1 MTFVSLVVPYYM
13 VNDTVWAILSDSHNI
28 YVFWK
33 GKHSWKLGIVSCMY
47 TRPLWGKQSRK
58 SSLWTRKSPSCIILG
73 LEPTF
78 SFTSWQPPLCAH
90 FWTLPIHVSPN
101 RAPMRMHG
109 RKDYTCL
116 TATSPT
122 RLQKTGFPHDFI
134 KFFYVVVVVFAFV
147 VVGF

>member
-1 MTFVSLVVPYYM
+1 M
-13 VNDTVWAILSDSHNI
+13 
-28 YVFWK
+28 
-33 GKHSWKLGIVSCMY
+33 
-47 TRPLWGKQSRK
+47 
-58 SSLWTRKSPSCIILG
+58 
-73 LEPTF
+73 
-78 SFTSWQPPLCAH
+78 
-90 FWTLPIHVSPN
+90 SPN

-134 KFFYVVVVVFAFV
+134 KFFYVVVVVVVVVFAFVVVVVVVVVFAFV